1 VIVTKYYSGD
11 QMKKNEMSRARSAYG
26 EEERCVGGFSREPE
40 GKRRLGRPRHRSK
53 AILELIFKRIYEVAY
68 TGLMWL

>member
-1 VIVTKYYSGD
+1 
-11 QMKKNEMSRARSAYG
+11 MKKNEMGRARSAYG
-26 EEERCVGGFSREPE
+26 EEERCIGGVGRELE

-53 AILELIFKRIYEVAY
+53 AILELILKIIYEVAY